1 MKNIIHTD
9 IVKIILGHKT
19 LGNEILEYV
28 KEIEDTEKYLKID
41 YAFDIKLKKGRL
53 YNISYVAKAKEYT
66 GFYRPIDIEDQTI
79 YAGDC
84 IYVCT
89 ERVLSNDCLTS
100 YRFVFK
106 KVKNK

>member
-9 IVKIILGHKT
+9 IVKIILGNKT
-19 LGNEILEYV
+19 LGDEVLKYV
-28 KEIEDTEKYLKID
+28 NKIEDTEKYFKID
-41 YAFDIKLKKGRL
+41 YPFDINLQKGNI
-53 YNISYVAKAKEYT
+53 YDISYVTKAKEYNDSY
-66 GFYRPIDIEDQTI
+66 GMKDIEEQTI

-84 IYVCT
+84 RYVCT